1 MSEVPM
7 QPSTGSSVE
16 IWSSFTDKD
25 FTFYYALLNRNVNYR
40 PEVWSLR
47 VSGVYERLW
56 VGNAAFKYAS
66 VSLSASGRT
75 LVIAYSRSNTRDS
88 STPFLPYY
96 TTIPY
101 LLV

>member
-40 PEVWSLR
+40 PEVWRLR

-56 VGNAAFKYAS
+56 LGSPAYKYAS
-66 VSLSASGRT
+66 GCT